1 MSSGKSRGQRPVVSR
16 MKADELRELSDSELE
31 KKARDLKEE
40 LFNLRFQNITGQLE
54 NPIRLR
60 QVRREL
66 ARVKTIQRE
75 RELTA
80 VKGGETGGGA

>member
-1 MSSGKSRGQRPVVSR
+1 MVSR

>member
-1 MSSGKSRGQRPVVSR
+1 